1 MGAHQSASTRC
12 PPTPC
17 GRHGQT
23 RSAVTRQMFSE
34 PDGSPLGPADQLGE
48 PSNLF
53 VSHCRE
59 NVVFRQARNPGKPRN
74 TVHCNDCTVRPGSG
88 STAQVERT
96 IWSQR
101 ARAILIRLGDDNAD
115 CFVSP
120 ARSNQRKMGLGCT
133 SGRQRTPC
141 IGPSCRSCIYSKS
154 RLPRGRRTSKLEK
167 PDHISEPGR
176 ALLSKRSSKSSE
188 QMCAFELPPSRHNT
202 AALRP

>member
-1 MGAHQSASTRC
+1 MSLPRTCAMARPQLAKADTAFQGVSVGQPTEPCLAPLLLALLRLARRVLRLEPHLRRPAAIGRISPLRHDALQPHAADMGKH
-12 PPTPC
+12 
-17 GRHGQT
+17 GR
-23 RSAVTRQMFSE
+23 AVTRQMFSE

-48 PSNLF
+48 PPNLF

-88 STAQVERT
+88 SAAQVART

-133 SGRQRTPC
+133 SDR
-141 IGPSCRSCIYSKS
+141 
-154 RLPRGRRTSKLEK
+154 
-167 PDHISEPGR
+167 
-176 ALLSKRSSKSSE
+176 
-188 QMCAFELPPSRHNT
+188 
-202 AALRP
+202 

>member
-1 MGAHQSASTRC
+1 MGKH
-12 PPTPC
+12 
-17 GRHGQT
+17 GR
-23 RSAVTRQMFSE
+23 AVTRQMFSE

-48 PSNLF
+48 PPNLF

-88 STAQVERT
+88 SAAQVART

-133 SGRQRTPC
+133 SDR
-141 IGPSCRSCIYSKS
+141 
-154 RLPRGRRTSKLEK
+154 
-167 PDHISEPGR
+167 
-176 ALLSKRSSKSSE
+176 
-188 QMCAFELPPSRHNT
+188 
-202 AALRP
+202 